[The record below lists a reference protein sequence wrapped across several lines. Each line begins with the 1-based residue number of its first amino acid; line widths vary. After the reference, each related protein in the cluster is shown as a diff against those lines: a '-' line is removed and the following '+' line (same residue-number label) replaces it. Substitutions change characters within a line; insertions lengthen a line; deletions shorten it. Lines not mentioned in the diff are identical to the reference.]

1 MDAKGG
7 GDGLIG
13 LRRNEDQTLERSRD
27 LGGGSDD
34 RVDPVRGIVGADAT
48 FVSVSCA
55 NGATFTVTVSIC
67 PGLASVTTTPLNND
81 TPVVLAVY

>member
-7 GDGLIG
+7 SDGLIG

-34 RVDPVRGIVGADAT
+34 RVDPVRGIVGADAH
-48 FVSVSCA
+48 VRERAVR

-67 PGLASVTTTPLNND
+67 PGLASVTTTPLNNE